1 VVLQALAALFMM
13 NNIHHMVKTV
23 ESSATLMLLGQEW
36 LEHRKARSKP
46 PRHGAHNF
54 SPLRGDQ

>member
-1 VVLQALAALFMM
+1 MM